1 MHPFYINHYF
11 LQKIITYIHIYVLLY
26 IVVYKRKPI
35 FNYELENLSALN
47 KNLYIYTYLCIKKLY
62 FFMII
67 NYSYFFYVYITIYII
82 TQKT

>member
-11 LQKIITYIHIYVLLY
+11 LQKISTYIHIYVLLY
-26 IVVYKRKPI
+26 IVVYKRKSI
-35 FNYELENLSALN
+35 FNYELEKLSALN
-47 KNLYIYTYLCIKKLY
+47 KNLYIYTYLCIKNLY